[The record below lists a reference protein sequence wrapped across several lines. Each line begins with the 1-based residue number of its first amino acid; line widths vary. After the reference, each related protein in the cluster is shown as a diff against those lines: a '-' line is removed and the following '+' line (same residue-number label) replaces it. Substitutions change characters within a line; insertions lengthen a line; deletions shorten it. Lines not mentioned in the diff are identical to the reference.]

1 MLRTRAKA
9 ELGEAEVRQHPAAHG
24 VILHSGGLDE
34 VPMAC
39 KNIHQV
45 MASQHELVDVLG
57 PFTPKTARM
66 DGA

>member
-1 MLRTRAKA
+1 
-9 ELGEAEVRQHPAAHG
+9 
-24 VILHSGGLDE
+24 
-34 VPMAC
+34 MAC